1 MARKKSKPSV
11 RIEYDMLSD
20 ELKKMYDEIYLTLKK
35 KNIFEL
41 RQEAQELSIGAPTRL
56 QKAELVRRMAD
67 KLVSDYVP
75 EDMTQVE
82 NEVKGIYFNGY
93 LDDIVVPKA
102 LIERWK
108 LRDGDV
114 ITGTYAKSES
124 CGYVMIGI
132 NKTEHDISADRPR
145 FEQLQAQAG
154 EKMILCNAAKAKFPG
169 LKKGERVLMSS
180 FTAEE
185 GKKISEWFEN
195 CLFIPIGVL
204 PESKFNDEQF
214 AVPFDMSAEDST
226 KTVLTAV
233 SRAKRLCEEG
243 KDVVIVA
250 SGLSLLG
257 DRDAER
263 AVFGVGRNF
272 NYGRITVIADEDK
285 EKENGAYA
293 KAATRII

>member
-1 MARKKSKPSV
+1 
-11 RIEYDMLSD
+11 MLSD

-114 ITGTYAKSES
+114 IAGTYAKSES

-185 GKKISEWFEN
+185 GKKFPNGLKIVCLSPSECCPKASLTTSSLPYRSI
-195 CLFIPIGVL
+195 CLP
-204 PESKFNDEQF
+204 
-214 AVPFDMSAEDST
+214 
-226 KTVLTAV
+226 
-233 SRAKRLCEEG
+233 R
-243 KDVVIVA
+243 
-250 SGLSLLG
+250 
-257 DRDAER
+257 
-263 AVFGVGRNF
+263 
-272 NYGRITVIADEDK
+272 
-285 EKENGAYA
+285 
-293 KAATRII
+293 TRQRRC